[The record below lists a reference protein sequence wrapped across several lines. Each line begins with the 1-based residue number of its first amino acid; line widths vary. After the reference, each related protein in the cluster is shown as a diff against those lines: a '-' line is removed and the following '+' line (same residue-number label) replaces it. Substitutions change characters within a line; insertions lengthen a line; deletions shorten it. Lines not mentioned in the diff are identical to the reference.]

1 MKKLLLAVALAA
13 VAASPAF
20 AARHHRATTDDPA
33 NQAYASA
40 PASSDLVIDN
50 GRLIGADPDP
60 FIRGQLLREGD
71 QTLSNGQ

>member
-40 PASSDLVIDN
+40 PASDVVIDN
-50 GRLIGADPDP
+50 GRVIGADPDP

>member
-1 MKKLLLAVALAA
+1 MKKLLLAVALTA

-20 AARHHRATTDDPA
+20 AARHHRATTNDPA

-40 PASSDLVIDN
+40 PGSDVVIDN
-50 GRLIGADPDP
+50 GRVIGADPDP

>member
-1 MKKLLLAVALAA
+1 MKKLLFAVALAA

-20 AARHHRATTDDPA
+20 AARHHATTNDPA
-33 NQAYASA
+33 NQAYDSAA
-40 PASSDLVIDN
+40 PASDAVVDN
-50 GRLIGADPDP
+50 GRVIGADPDP